1 MKPAVAYLRISK
13 NESRSVSLDYQKAEV
28 ERVAIV
34 HDYQIIDVQID
45 NGTSGKAMAN
55 RAGIQ
60 NVMNMVNSKSV
71 HAVICYKSDRISRNG
86 IESIMFESLLNSKNV
101 VYLSVSEG
109 IIGDINEDP
118 LMPWLRGGLNQ
129 RERLIISMRTK
140 AALNRKRERGERLGG
155 GIRYGQSI
163 LNGNVVENTSEIA
176 IVTRIKQLNSL
187 GYPTRK
193 IAEIVNSEGFKP
205 RRGQYFR
212 QTQIIRI
219 LRAVA

>member
-1 MKPAVAYLRISK
+1 M
-13 NESRSVSLDYQKAEV
+13 
-28 ERVAIV
+28 
-34 HDYQIIDVQID
+34 
-45 NGTSGKAMAN
+45 
-55 RAGIQ
+55 
-60 NVMNMVNSKSV
+60 
-71 HAVICYKSDRISRNG
+71 ICYKSDRISRNG
-86 IESIMFESLLNSKNV
+86 IESIMFESLLNSKIV